1 MKRKLIRLAV
11 ITGIILLVFVAYVEV
26 VNRNSKNMTYRQK
39 VLKAVYPAW
48 MWWTKLWGRNASQ
61 HSQEKQPVLSVYDLS
76 ATLSSGDTLS
86 FSSLQGR
93 KILIVNTASDCGYTG
108 QYAELQAL
116 YEKEAGRLEI
126 LAFPA
131 NDFKQQE
138 KGTDEE
144 IAAFC
149 KSNFGVSFPLVKKST
164 VVSGGEQHP
173 VYQWLTDSTKNGWN
187 AQAPEWNFS
196 KYLINEKGMLTHYFG
211 PSISPLDEKLTAAI
225 HK

>member
-1 MKRKLIRLAV
+1 MV
-11 ITGIILLVFVAYVEV
+11 YVEV

-48 MWWTKLWGRNASQ
+48 MWWTKLWGKNSSQ
-61 HSQEKQPVLSVYDLS
+61 LAQEKQPVLSFYDLS

-187 AQAPEWNFS
+187 AQTPEWNFS
-196 KYLINEKGMLTHYFG
+196 KYLISEQGMLTHYFG
-211 PSISPLDEKLTAAI
+211 PSISPLDKKLAAAI
-225 HK
+225 HQ

>member
-1 MKRKLIRLAV
+1 MKKKLIRLAF
-11 ITGIILLVFVAYVEV
+11 ITGIILLVFVVYVEV

-48 MWWTKLWGRNASQ
+48 MWWTKLWGKNSSQ
-61 HSQEKQPVLSVYDLS
+61 LAQEKQPVLSFYDLS

-173 VYQWLTDSTKNGWN
+173 VYQWLTDSSKNGWN
-187 AQAPEWNFS
+187 AQGPEWNFS
-196 KYLINEKGMLTHYFG
+196 KYLINEQGMLTHYFG
-211 PSISPLDEKLTAAI
+211 PSISPLDKKLAAAI
-225 HK
+225 HQ

>member
-1 MKRKLIRLAV
+1 MKKKLIRLAV
-11 ITGIILLVFVAYVEV
+11 ITGIILLVFVVYVDV
-26 VNRNSKNMTYRQK
+26 SNRNSKNMTYRQK

-48 MWWTKLWGRNASQ
+48 MWWTKLWGKNSSQ
-61 HSQEKQPVLSVYDLS
+61 LAQEKQPVLSFYDLS

-187 AQAPEWNFS
+187 AQTPEWNFS
-196 KYLINEKGMLTHYFG
+196 KYLINEQGMLTHYFG
-211 PSISPLDEKLTAAI
+211 PSISPLDKKLAAAI
-225 HK
+225 HQ

>member
-1 MKRKLIRLAV
+1 VKKKLIRLAV
-11 ITGIILLVFVAYVEV
+11 ITGIILLVFVVYVEV

-48 MWWTKLWGRNASQ
+48 MWWTKLWGRNTSHLA
-61 HSQEKQPVLSVYDLS
+61 QEKQPVLSFYDLS
-76 ATLSSGDTLS
+76 AALSGGDTLS

-108 QYAELQAL
+108 QYADLQAL
-116 YEKEAGRLEI
+116 YEKEAGGLEI
-126 LAFPA
+126 IAFPA
-131 NDFKQQE
+131 NDFRQQE

-164 VVSGGEQHP
+164 VVSGSEQHP
-173 VYQWLTDSTKNGWN
+173 VYQWLTDSAKNGWN
-187 AQAPEWNFS
+187 TQAPEWNFS
-196 KYLINEKGMLTHYFG
+196 KYLINEQGMLTHYFG

-225 HK
+225 HQ